1 MPAAPEKRPK
11 TLYERMGGYDVI
23 AEIVDDLM
31 LRMRNDPQFER
42 FRARSEDSRN
52 RARQLFVD
60 QLSAL
65 SGGPS
70 IYIGRDMKTSHAGL
84 GITQQEWDASIRHA
98 EAALDNFHVSGPEKA
113 EFMALLERYRP
124 EIVER

>member
-1 MPAAPEKRPK
+1 MTAPTQNSPK

-23 AEIVDDLM
+23 AGIVDDLT
-31 LRMRNDPQFER
+31 LRMRNDPQFRR
-42 FRARSEDSRN
+42 FAARSEDSRK

-65 SGGPS
+65 AGGPS
-70 IYIGRDMKTSHAGL
+70 IYVGRDMKTSHAGL
-84 GITQQEWDASIRHA
+84 GITQQEWQASIHHA
-98 EAALDNFHVSGPEKA
+98 EAAFDNFHISPQDKTD
-113 EFMALLERYRP
+113 FIALLERYRA